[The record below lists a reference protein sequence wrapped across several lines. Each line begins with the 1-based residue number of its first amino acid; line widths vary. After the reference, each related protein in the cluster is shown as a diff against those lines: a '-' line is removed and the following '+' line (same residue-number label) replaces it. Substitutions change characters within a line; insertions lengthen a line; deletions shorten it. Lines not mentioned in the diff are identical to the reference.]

1 MLGDLGGQTLG
12 TFDYANFEQVMAVN
26 VFGALAVSEAFREHV
41 AASTQKKLVPVTSG
55 AGIISRDRL
64 RGARTYF

>member
-1 MLGDLGGQTLG
+1 
-12 TFDYANFEQVMAVN
+12 MAVN